1 MYWIWK
7 YVPQGFNV
15 HVKVVPESSFVKNMF
30 WQILQDELDTGFVY
44 WLRNGA
50 LILAKKCLTPTE

>member
-30 WQILQDELDTGFVY
+30 SQILQEEHDTGFGSI
-44 WLRNGA
+44 LRSQ
-50 LILAKKCLTPTE
+50 